1 MIMLLLVV
9 VAIGALGWYLLGK
22 KQGDEQP
29 PRSKQKKG
37 ATRNDEE
44 TSGSARRAKHLVEY
58 LEQLVKVNIAIR
70 KRGLAADLCQSVEHF
85 IDKLRPLL
93 EELNTDFVGNVLTVD
108 VNKVANKYFPRLI
121 TEYLD
126 LSPEKRTVEQDALLE
141 ALATLEQIVTEAE
154 NAVKTQDE
162 AQFAVASKL
171 INAKFRSTSI

>member
-1 MIMLLLVV
+1 MIILLLVV

-22 KQGDEQP
+22 KQGDEQS
-29 PRSKQKKG
+29 PRSKQPDD
-37 ATRNDEE
+37 TRNDEE
-44 TSGSARRAKHLVEY
+44 TSGSARRAKHLIAY

-70 KRGLAADLCQSVEHF
+70 KRGLAADLCKSVEAF

-93 EELNTDFVGNVLTVD
+93 EELNTNFVGNVLTVD
-108 VNKVANKYFPRLI
+108 VNKVASKYFPRLI

-126 LSPEKRTVEQDALLE
+126 LSPEKQTVEQDALKE
-141 ALATLEQIVTEAE
+141 ALTTLEQIVAEAE